1 MNQLKNIISF
11 AAGIMGFMCIV
22 ATVIYVLRLPIY
34 NDIYTTWISN
44 TIKYALI
51 LIVISTALTAVI
63 VALMWAC
70 KKSVVFQYVMAAL
83 ILLTFVGSLFKDNRC
98 VETRFTTCNEWNF
111 LRGSLARLRKITT
124 THGQSGR
131 QSYCHGW
138 RATVTSGDL
147 WWITPLST

>member
-98 VETRFTTCNEWNF
+98 VETRFTTCNE
-111 LRGSLARLRKITT
+111 
-124 THGQSGR
+124 
-131 QSYCHGW
+131 
-138 RATVTSGDL
+138 
-147 WWITPLST
+147 